1 MQFDCISF
9 ADLGSKGLSEVF
21 STSAII
27 KGDALSVLKAAPSGA
42 VQTIITSPP
51 YWSLRDYHVDGQV
64 GAEQTV
70 YEYLDDLVAV
80 FSEARRVLRDDGTL
94 WLNIGD
100 SYTSGGRKWRAP
112 DKKNRGRAM
121 DYRPD
126 TPEGLKPKELIGV
139 PWRLALKL
147 QEEGWYLRS
156 DIIWQKPNCQPESV
170 GDRPTQSHEHVFLF
184 AKSEHYKYNV
194 HAVKGPNGRR
204 VRDVWSI
211 PTKSYR
217 AASGH
222 FAIYPIELVNP
233 CLLFGTDK
241 NDLVLDP
248 FLGSGTT
255 AVAAAR
261 LERRFIGIEINP
273 TYCSMAA
280 KRIRDDEAAHQG
292 SLPIDETPIIMD
304 EGSSM

>member
-1 MQFDCISF
+1 MQLDCLSFDGL
-9 ADLGSKGLSEVF
+9 ATGGLSEAF
-21 STSAII
+21 PASAII
-27 KGDALSVLKAAPSGA
+27 NGDALSVLRAAPSCVA
-42 VQTIITSPP
+42 QTIVTSPP
-51 YWSLRDYHVDGQV
+51 YWSLRDYHVEGQM
-64 GAEQTV
+64 GAEPTV

-80 FSEARRVLRDDGTL
+80 FREASRVLRDDGTL

-121 DYRPD
+121 SFRPD

-139 PWRLALKL
+139 PWRLALRL
-147 QEEGWYLRS
+147 QEDGWYLRS

-170 GDRPTQSHEHVFLF
+170 SDRPTHSHEHVFLF
-184 AKSEHYKYNV
+184 AKSEHYKYDV

-222 FAIYPIELVNP
+222 FAIYPVELVNP
-233 CLLFGTDK
+233 CLLFGTDE

-261 LERRFIGIEINP
+261 LGRRFVGIEVNP
-273 TYCSMAA
+273 DFCLMAS
-280 KRIRDDEAAHQG
+280 KRVSEDRRDVDQPVAQRR
-292 SLPIDETPIIMD
+292 
-304 EGSSM
+304 